1 MHRGA
6 GNIVG
11 FSGSINV
18 NNISPGTYNFQ
29 ICSHV
34 INNTVAP
41 APGDIISTIA
51 FKFSIRST
59 DVGAQSVFVS
69 NCGPYVI
76 APATVTWTSNIAG
89 NPVALRGAISLYSN
103 PTPATSA
110 VYTIFLNIGV

>member
-1 MHRGA
+1 MHRGG

-11 FSGSINV
+11 FS
-18 NNISPGTYNFQ
+18 

-51 FKFSIRST
+51 LTVTTTTAGTFKFSIRST

-69 NCGPYVI
+69 NGGPYVI